1 MAITFILELAVF
13 NFSSLRSVFNKPVD
27 LSPYTL
33 CEGTEIHIDGIN
45 MKINNLYIDM
55 PVTEHL
61 PITFQLNATDEG
73 NFYEYPLGE
82 HTVACNTSATHYLNI
97 HPYGNVRSL
106 IFYFSVDNQ
115 PDFSKVKISANVKRP
130 LYLSLWRML
139 VVYLLSC
146 FIFLLKTD
154 GTAFCTGFAKRN
166 TKTAKIQMLVAIA
179 CALIWIVIGY
189 MCSSSHLLFNE
200 ESKPHHQQYK
210 ELAESLEKGEVAL
223 DHIPSEG
230 IKSAPNPYDT
240 VYLQANGIEY
250 KADYAYYNGRYY
262 VYFGI
267 VPELLIYYPYH
278 LLTGQGFPNHA
289 AVFLFYCLFVAA
301 TFMLFWKLCESY
313 FMNVSFVA
321 YLLISS
327 SAVTFGSFTYLYFTA
342 DLYSVPIMAAMG
354 FTVFGLLCWVYAQT
368 DNAKLSAVL
377 YFAGSLSMALVA
389 GCRPQMLLYSF
400 LALPLF
406 WNAAFKERTLFSKK
420 SIVQTICFVVPYFAG
435 AALVMWYNASRFGS
449 VFDFGA
455 NYSLTNND
463 MNLRGFSIER
473 MLSGVVT
480 FLLKPPYF
488 TGTFPYLHTTSFD
501 PDYLGRI
508 VTEHYYGGIFFCGI
522 MVWSLVLAFI
532 LRHEIAKRKMTW
544 FFLIFLFSGIII
556 GMVDADRAGVLQRY
570 ASETAFGFVFASAIV
585 LFTLMDYVGIGKDT
599 DKAGYGY
606 LFAAVFLKAVF
617 LLGIAY
623 SFMMIFNTDSGIT
636 LIKYNPEL
644 FYKVAS
650 YFSF

>member
-1 MAITFILELAVF
+1 M
-13 NFSSLRSVFNKPVD
+13 
-27 LSPYTL
+27 
-33 CEGTEIHIDGIN
+33 
-45 MKINNLYIDM
+45 
-55 PVTEHL
+55 
-61 PITFQLNATDEG
+61 
-73 NFYEYPLGE
+73 
-82 HTVACNTSATHYLNI
+82 
-97 HPYGNVRSL
+97 
-106 IFYFSVDNQ
+106 
-115 PDFSKVKISANVKRP
+115 
-130 LYLSLWRML
+130 
-139 VVYLLSC
+139 
-146 FIFLLKTD
+146 
-154 GTAFCTGFAKRN
+154 
-166 TKTAKIQMLVAIA
+166 
-179 CALIWIVIGY
+179 
-189 MCSSSHLLFNE
+189 
-200 ESKPHHQQYK
+200 
-210 ELAESLEKGEVAL
+210 
-223 DHIPSEG
+223 
-230 IKSAPNPYDT
+230 
-240 VYLQANGIEY
+240 
-250 KADYAYYNGRYY
+250 
-262 VYFGI
+262 
-267 VPELLIYYPYH
+267 
-278 LLTGQGFPNHA
+278 
-289 AVFLFYCLFVAA
+289 
-301 TFMLFWKLCESY
+301 
-313 FMNVSFVA
+313 
-321 YLLISS
+321 
-327 SAVTFGSFTYLYFTA
+327 
-342 DLYSVPIMAAMG
+342 
-354 FTVFGLLCWVYAQT
+354 
-368 DNAKLSAVL
+368 
-377 YFAGSLSMALVA
+377 
-389 GCRPQMLLYSF
+389 
-400 LALPLF
+400 
-406 WNAAFKERTLFSKK
+406 
-420 SIVQTICFVVPYFAG
+420 G

-488 TGTFPYLHTTSFD
+488 TGKFPYLHTTSFD

-522 MVWSLVLAFI
+522 MVWSLLLAFI
-532 LRHEIAKRKMTW
+532 LRHEITKRKMTW